1 MNIKFLT
8 IVVFFLA
15 FAEAVM
21 AQDFQGV
28 ATYKSRRKVDLKMQ
42 GENMTDAMQEQ
53 IAAQL
58 KKQFEKTYTL
68 TFNRN
73 ESLYKEDEKLA
84 TPDVASASG
93 IQIKI
98 SQSRDILYKNTG
110 AQRYERQEDVLGKIF
125 LVKDSLSKPEW
136 KLEKETKSIGDYT
149 CFKATRTEDV
159 VSQTFSSETMKTV
172 DTSFT
177 KTVTVWYTPQI
188 PVSHGPG
195 MNWGLP
201 GLILEVQDGDQTIL
215 CSQIVLNPE
224 EKIEIKAPENGK
236 VVGEAEMKTIQDEK
250 MKEWIERNSSTRE
263 DGKSFTIKIG
273 G

>member
-84 TPDVASASG
+84 TPDVASSSG

-172 DTSFT
+172 DTAFT

-188 PVSHGPG
+188 PVNHGPG

-250 MKEWIERNSSTRE
+250 MKEWIERNSSNRE
-263 DGKSFTIKIG
+263 DGQTFTIKIG